1 MELWQLIL
9 IILIVLLLI
18 IIGFR
23 NKLVRLQN
31 SIKNSKSSIDVYLKQ
46 RFELIPNLVETVKG
60 YAKHEEGLFKEVAE
74 ARSKYNK
81 TESLVDGE
89 ITNNGLN
96 KIIVLAESY
105 PELKAN
111 EQFLFLQKQLAKM
124 ESQLQAARRVYNS
137 EVNRYNDVV
146 MTFPGSF
153 FAFIFRFKKEEFFE
167 AKAEE
172 QENVEIKI

>member
-1 MELWQLIL
+1 MELWQLIIAIIVV
-9 IILIVLLLI
+9 IILII
-18 IIGFR
+18 IIFR
-23 NKLVRLQN
+23 NKLVKLQN
-31 SIKNSKSSIDVYLKQ
+31 TIKNSKSSIDVYLKQ

-60 YAKHEEGLFKEVAE
+60 YAKHEQNLFKEVTE

-111 EQFLFLQKQLAKM
+111 EQFLFLQKELAKM

-137 EVNRYNDVV
+137 EVNRYNDIV
-146 MTFPGSF
+146 MTFPGSL
-153 FAFIFRFKKEEFFE
+153 FAGMCGFKKEEYFE

-172 QENVEIKI
+172 QENVEIKL